1 MCIGCKYFQWEEC
14 TCEEASSQ
22 EAMDEYEKTGFCPHK
37 VDYDFY
43 RDWIRDED
51 AKLHYQERL
60 ME

>member
-1 MCIGCKYFQWEEC
+1 
-14 TCEEASSQ
+14 
-22 EAMDEYEKTGFCPHK
+22 MDEYEKTGFCPHK